1 MLLLKKV
8 MRKWRIFLN
17 KELREAIY
25 TQSCLTKHSLKSGP
39 ETQDPETRNS
49 RTLRPGTLGP
59 WYIRPRNSDTWDQR
73 PWNPGPGTPWP
84 GTWDPGTW
92 DSGTLELGPCNLRL
106 PTKNLTLGT
115 LEMEPWDSETSNWP
129 PPEIILIS
137 FVKQILTIKSW
148 DMYVE
153 NVGFRIRKIKFRDIF
168 FSFLCQK

>member
-1 MLLLKKV
+1 MKNVSISLETTYQHQSYDQITSEFQIIMLLLKKV

-39 ETQDPETRNS
+39 KTQDPETRNS

-73 PWNPGPGTPWP
+73 PWNPRPGTPRP

-129 PPEIILIS
+129 PPEIYFHLWS
-137 FVKQILTIKSW
+137 
-148 DMYVE
+148 
-153 NVGFRIRKIKFRDIF
+153 KFW
-168 FSFLCQK
+168 Q